1 MKITKFSYQ
10 SFLDNK
16 GLLLPIDFKKEL
28 KVNIKRIFFLSG
40 NKKFIR
46 GDHAHKK
53 CIQCFIQIQGN
64 STIELF
70 TKNEFK
76 KVSLSDKKKM
86 GIIVR
91 PKTWIKVKFNTKNNL
106 ILVLCSNKYD
116 EKDYIR
122 DFSKL

>member
-53 CIQCFIQIQGN
+53 CIQCFIQIKGN

-76 KVSLSDKKKM
+76 SKIDNILKVIKKGKKTEEIPLPQIEVFERVRESFSLASEAE
-86 GIIVR
+86 
-91 PKTWIKVKFNTKNNL
+91 L
-106 ILVLCSNKYD
+106 
-116 EKDYIR
+116 EAQQ
-122 DFSKL
+122 